1 MNALSRRVILR
12 QEMDTNTYKYFK
24 TALGEAKRSATAG
37 ASFDE
42 SLRQA
47 YKSKLEDDLKLKAIS
62 NLNTRSQMQQQNNMV
77 DLLINMHRPK

>member
-1 MNALSRRVILR
+1 MHVILR

-24 TALGEAKRSATAG
+24 TALDEAKRSATAG

-42 SLRQA
+42 SLRRA
-47 YKSKLEDDLKLKAIS
+47 YKSKLEEDLKLKAIS
-62 NLNTRSQMQQQNNMV
+62 NLNTRSQLQQQNNMV